1 MRLEN
6 SRLTPIMSSIRDPI
20 VKIFD
25 VAMHL
30 FAKTIATCTVLLV
43 SGFYPTCILVGV
55 HESAS
60 EVVSLN
66 RSRESWTFSPSSK
79 PRRERFDLSVHES
92 SIDEEESDDIE
103 RIFGLIAEH
112 PQIGRQRPEVMPGL
126 RSFAIAPWV
135 IFYRI
140 EDEAVGIVRIIHGAR
155 DLDEVDY

>member
-1 MRLEN
+1 MSPPSAIRL
-6 SRLTPIMSSIRDPI
+6 SRRARGDILDIWLY
-20 VKIFD
+20 
-25 VAMHL
+25 VAE
-30 FAKTIATCTVLLV
+30 
-43 SGFYPTCILVGV
+43 SNPTTADRIL
-55 HESAS
+55 
-60 EVVSLN
+60 
-66 RSRESWTFSPSSK
+66 
-79 PRRERFDLSVHES
+79 
-92 SIDEEESDDIE
+92 DDIE